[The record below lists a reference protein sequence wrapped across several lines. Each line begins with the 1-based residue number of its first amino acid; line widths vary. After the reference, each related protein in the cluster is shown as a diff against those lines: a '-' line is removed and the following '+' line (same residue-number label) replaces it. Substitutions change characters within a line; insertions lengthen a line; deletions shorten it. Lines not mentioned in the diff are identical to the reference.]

1 MRKSIFYI
9 LSIAALSSC
18 ADDASVPNPYLNGT
32 EKTPIAASALLDV
45 SGPQTRAEDMKF
57 VEGDQLLAYLRHV
70 TWEGGVSDARTLVE
84 ADKSPRLVTFVKGDT
99 EVDSYPNDA
108 DITPIGTGV
117 ALGLSSTNTKQTEDL
132 SVSGG
137 LYWDDFSKSDNETL
151 DLRTEKHYLQSY
163 YGYCY
168 NGGAPVV
175 NDGVSTFNET
185 DGILTWKV
193 QADQSVSN
201 NFKKSDLL
209 WSAEQT
215 PIRYNHASTS
225 RPKLVLPYTH
235 AMSKITVEVVC
246 RAGFD
251 ENKAEN
257 FSGAKITLKGMATTS
272 VLTAPTMTLTKGTD
286 LQDIV
291 MAKGTA
297 SDDKKTCSFSAIIAP
312 TVIKASA
319 DDAIFA
325 KLEDFDGNNYDLKLT
340 DAIITTASTGFEAW
354 NTQLTAYNASPITP
368 STLRSG
374 YTAENGG
381 LTLPGVNYHIIVT
394 IDKQSISAKATI
406 LDWKTVSVQTEAEI
420 ILDPHASE
428 VFNDDPD
435 SDGKI
440 NIKTIDENRFVD
452 NATFSLFTLKNTA
465 SSDDATDHENS
476 AYNYATICK
485 YANSSEDGKD
495 SWNNDPEIYWPNA
508 TDHYYFRALA
518 QFNSS
523 TGTGKTEVYN
533 ISKVGNLADAEH
545 TEDKGVSALQG
556 TIAEGRDI
564 LWATTPLH
572 YGKGTGDTDYTQ
584 YKKGSAVPPRTGG
597 VPMAFEHIMTKVTFN
612 LEDVNK
618 DVTVPTDA
626 EGNPVGAD
634 DPLNPHV
641 NLEGA
646 KIQITNLAV
655 SGTIQIENGN
665 ITIVDSDKREK
676 IFGVNGYIPAKLN
689 GTDNTDPPVADDPET
704 TDIDETTKLLKDFMV
719 IPQTIPDDAKLIVT
733 LANGATYSIQL
744 NTCKVVTGR
753 NTDGTPIYGSTPIG
767 EWKRGENYTYTILLE
782 KEKME
787 FRVMIKKWDDPEE
800 GGGKATL
807 DWD

>member
-18 ADDASVPNPYLNGT
+18 ADDVSVQNPFLNGT

-45 SGPQTRAEDMKF
+45 SGPQTRAVDMKF

-70 TWEGGVSDARTLVE
+70 TWDGPVTEGAQNERILVT
-84 ADKSPRLVTFVKGDT
+84 ADRSPRLVTFIKGST
-99 EVDSYPNDA
+99 EVSTYSDA

-117 ALGLSSTNTKQTEDL
+117 ALGLTSTNTKQTEDL

-137 LYWDDFSKSDNETL
+137 LYWDDFSNSSSTDT

-163 YGYCY
+163 YGYCF
-168 NGGAPVV
+168 NGRTGI
-175 NDGVSTFNET
+175 SLT
-185 DGILTWKV
+185 DAAAGTLTWSVLK
-193 QADQSVSN
+193 DQSAGI
-201 NFKKSDLL
+201 KTSDLL

-272 VLTAPTMTLTKGTD
+272 VLTAPTMTLTKGTGP
-286 LQDIV
+286 QDIV

-340 DAIITTASTGFEAW
+340 DAIITTASTGFVAW
-354 NTQLTAYNASPITP
+354 NTQLAAYGAETITP
-368 STLRSG
+368 LTATTG
-374 YTAENGG
+374 YTAANGG
-381 LTLPGVNYHIIVT
+381 LTLPGVNYHIIVY

-440 NIKTIDENRFVD
+440 NIKTIDQNRFED
-452 NATFSLFTLKNTA
+452 KATFSLFTLKNTA
-465 SSDDATDHENS
+465 SSDDAVDHENS
-476 AYNYATICK
+476 AYDFATICK

-523 TGTGKTEVYN
+523 TGTGNSEVYN
-533 ISKVGNLADAEH
+533 ISKVGNLADAEQA
-545 TEDKGVSALQG
+545 EDKGVSALQG

-719 IPQTIPDDAKLIVT
+719 IPQAIPDEAKLIVT

-787 FRVMIKKWDDPEE
+787 FRVMIKKWDEPEE